1 MIVVRLLAYLGLVA
15 IGLSLAMFLL
25 TRDTRYLRFTWQ
37 LLKFSL
43 VLLLVLGALLLA
55 GRAVLR

>member
-15 IGLSLAMFLL
+15 MGLSLAMFLL
-25 TRDTRYLRFTWQ
+25 TRDARYLRFTWQ